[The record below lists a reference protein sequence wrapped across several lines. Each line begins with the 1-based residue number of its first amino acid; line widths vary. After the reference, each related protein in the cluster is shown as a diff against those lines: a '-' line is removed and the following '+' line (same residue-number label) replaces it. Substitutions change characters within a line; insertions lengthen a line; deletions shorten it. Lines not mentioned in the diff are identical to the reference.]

1 MKVIKLKM
9 NWIKLSDMK
18 IKLLKA
24 ICFTNQANKY
34 MILKRLKQDFLV
46 TVFVTTK
53 LKYMELIK
61 NKLIY

>member
-18 IKLLKA
+18 IKLLKT